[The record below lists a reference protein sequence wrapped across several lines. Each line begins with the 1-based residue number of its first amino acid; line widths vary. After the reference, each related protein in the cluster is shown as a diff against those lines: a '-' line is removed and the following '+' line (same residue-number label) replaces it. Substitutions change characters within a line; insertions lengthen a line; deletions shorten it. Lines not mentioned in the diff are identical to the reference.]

1 VENKKS
7 SISENIFGQQPDLKG
22 QIDMGSRRV
31 CGLARSSIVGH
42 ADASS
47 WVLYE
52 VAFKI
57 EVIEKSGEV
66 TSPHPAGFGRAR
78 TRATKRSALAA
89 ATRHLLGASRS
100 AI

>member
-1 VENKKS
+1 MWIRSYNCYGNY
-7 SISENIFGQQPDLKG
+7 IGL
-22 QIDMGSRRV
+22 QIILD
-31 CGLARSSIVGH
+31 
-42 ADASS
+42 
-47 WVLYE
+47 E

-78 TRATKRSALAA
+78 ARATKRSAPAA
-89 ATRHLLGASRS
+89 AARHLLGARRS

>member
-1 VENKKS
+1 MKVEKHFPKACLGPDPGIS
-7 SISENIFGQQPDLKG
+7 AFSASAVDFFDFSILWLMSESLD
-22 QIDMGSRRV
+22 
-31 CGLARSSIVGH
+31 
-42 ADASS
+42 
-47 WVLYE
+47 E

-78 TRATKRSALAA
+78 PRATKRSAPAA
-89 ATRHLLGASRS
+89 AARHLLGARRS